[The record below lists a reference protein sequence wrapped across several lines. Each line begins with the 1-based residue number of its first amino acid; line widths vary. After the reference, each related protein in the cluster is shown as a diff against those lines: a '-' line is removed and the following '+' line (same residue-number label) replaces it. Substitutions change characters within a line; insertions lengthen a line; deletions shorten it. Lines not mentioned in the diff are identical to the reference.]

1 MKELSRKQ
9 HSKTDTPELM
19 IDSKHLKDQQD
30 IADAFNNYLSS
41 IIDKRSKNNV
51 NNMINDKL
59 LSTFHYYLRKIR
71 HIAPHLWFLKL
82 FQPKKL
88 HQ

>member
-30 IADAFNNYLSS
+30 IADAFNNHFS
-41 IIDKRSKNNV
+41 
-51 NNMINDKL
+51 
-59 LSTFHYYLRKIR
+59 
-71 HIAPHLWFLKL
+71 
-82 FQPKKL
+82 
-88 HQ
+88 